1 VRKIGLELSDS
12 LFLTGSRINKE
23 FSLGP
28 QVKTGSN
35 HRPRVRDGRNVT
47 IDVWDYRTDRWT
59 TETMPG
65 EEFVRR
71 FLLHIIPPYVH
82 RVRYAG
88 CFQSGKRK
96 TRLEGMRAAIL
107 EQNRQQGIASPR
119 AEHKAKLLALGI
131 EETDEAKAQR
141 LQRTPACLTCGKPG
155 MQSGQHRNALETHRY
170 LNALRALIAFFA
182 WSAATSDH
190 WNSFEWKRFFARIY
204 SPKASFWD
212 WSLRQRFE
220 QSYCEFQIGVTLGD
234 DAKLAAACSQAT
246 IRTASLPLPDI

>member
-1 VRKIGLELSDS
+1 V
-12 LFLTGSRINKE
+12 TGSAISNTRI
-23 FSLGP
+23 
-28 QVKTGSN
+28 
-35 HRPRVRDGRNVT
+35 RADDGRNVT

-71 FLLHIIPPYVH
+71 FMLHIIPPYVH

-96 TRLEGMRAAIL
+96 SRLEGMRAAIL

-155 MQSGQHRNALETHRY
+155 MQSGQHRNALETRRY
-170 LNALRALIAFFA
+170 LDALRALIAFFA

-190 WNSFEWKRFFARIY
+190 WNSFEWKRFFARIN

-246 IRTASLPLPDI
+246 IRTASRPLPDI